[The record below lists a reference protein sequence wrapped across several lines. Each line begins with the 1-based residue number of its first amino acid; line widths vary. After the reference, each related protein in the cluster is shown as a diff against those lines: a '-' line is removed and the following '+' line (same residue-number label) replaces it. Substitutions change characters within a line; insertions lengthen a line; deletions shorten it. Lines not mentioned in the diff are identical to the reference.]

1 MGSLEEVSTGNNGS
15 NPNPANTHQFPR
27 SASTCSNAG
36 DIQQRPQNS
45 PSVHSQ
51 LSGIVI
57 APKSSAQTVENC
69 SASAQSTHQVRYVV
83 IFFNLQLMLLL
94 DYSFCYNLV

>member
-1 MGSLEEVSTGNNGS
+1 MGSLEEVSIGNNAI
-15 NPNPANTHQFPR
+15 NPNPASTHQFPR

-57 APKSSAQTVENC
+57 APKSSAQTIENN
-69 SASAQSTHQVRYVV
+69 SASSAQSTHQVRPVV
-83 IFFNLQLMLLL
+83 KYLLL
-94 DYSFCYNLV
+94 DYPSYYNVV